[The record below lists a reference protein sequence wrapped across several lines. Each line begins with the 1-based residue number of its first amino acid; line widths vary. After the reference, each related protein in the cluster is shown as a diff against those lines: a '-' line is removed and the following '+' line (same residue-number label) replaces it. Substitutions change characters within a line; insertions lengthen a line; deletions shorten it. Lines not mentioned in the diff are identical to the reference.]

1 MGRFCVIYS
10 NRLPQGVW
18 AKLQGSNC
26 ILNVYPTGYVWKI
39 AIPSYPYSSTLRGI
53 AGILLC
59 VTAGKVP
66 PPETAQLY
74 FCTLARRGYP
84 PVSAASD
91 TFVRYTGR
99 GTLHFAWYPL
109 LSPDLV
115 IAQGLAGI

>member
-1 MGRFCVIYS
+1 MGQITRVKLYPK
-10 NRLPQGVW
+10 RVPHGV
-18 AKLQGSNC
+18 
-26 ILNVYPTGYVWKI
+26 YVKNSDTFI
-39 AIPSYPYSSTLRGI
+39 SLFVTLRGI
-53 AGILLC
+53 EGILLC

-74 FCTLARRGYP
+74 FRTLARRGYP

-99 GTLHFAWYPL
+99 GTGRGTLHFAWYPL

-115 IAQGLAGI
+115 PAQGLTGI